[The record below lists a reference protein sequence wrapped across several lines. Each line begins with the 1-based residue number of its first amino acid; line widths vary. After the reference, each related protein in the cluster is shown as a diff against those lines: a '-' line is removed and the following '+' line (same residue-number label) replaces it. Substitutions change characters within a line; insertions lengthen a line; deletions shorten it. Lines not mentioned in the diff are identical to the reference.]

1 MPASQATGQPHEWAW
16 RRERPGHHQRDPD
29 DPLHRAI
36 GKQSPR
42 RRERASE
49 DEEAQVRWR
58 CKLSGDDLV
67 VNASGVSHGDE
78 WQIEL
83 QDEHWSV
90 PLVST
95 TADDCL
101 VVQLP
106 QPSQNARRE
115 LRVRCS
121 LTGGEWSVWMPIS
134 DGGAVEVPAPL
145 SKDSVIARL
154 HDDAAWREGEISD
167 LHDEIERRP
176 PISADVVATFEE
188 FDTNRSGKLDHAEL
202 RAALK
207 SMGMETSQQQVLSR
221 QTLRSDLLRPYLLT
235 MATLATAILTMA
247 TLCASHVY
255 CGHTHCGHSCRWSRR
270 CAGTTPPARGC

>member
-1 MPASQATGQPHEWAW
+1 MAGVVVAMPAGQATGHPDEWAW
-16 RRERPGHHQRDPD
+16 RRERPGHHQRGPD

-36 GKQSPR
+36 GKRSPR
-42 RRERASE
+42 RREERTSE
-49 DEEAQVRWR
+49 DEAPYDVRWR
-58 CKLSGDDLV
+58 CKMSGDDLV

-95 TADDCL
+95 TADDSL

-121 LTGGEWSVWMPIS
+121 LAGGEWSVWMPIS
-134 DGGAVEVPAPL
+134 DGGAVEVPAPR
-145 SKDSVIARL
+145 SKDSVIAAL

-167 LHDEIERRP
+167 LQDEIERRP

-207 SMGMETSQQQVLSR
+207 SMGMEASQQQV
-221 QTLRSDLLRPYLLT
+221 
-235 MATLATAILTMA
+235 
-247 TLCASHVY
+247 
-255 CGHTHCGHSCRWSRR
+255 WSRR
-270 CAGTTPPARGC
+270 CALYLLRPYSLWPH